1 MIENYLI
8 MSKFNNLIFLLLGL
22 WSLNI
27 FLDDFETP
35 YPYSAGD
42 LNTAEIKNL
51 ENQNLQDR
59 LKTWSSI
66 DLVGKWNCNLY
77 TNDNSVWG
85 NTDAVFGAFEGIFR
99 TSTPHVYTF
108 KNDGDGTF
116 SVESS
121 INLGLIAG
129 LGGNSTSYSLVG
141 NIIFPGLNALPAYFS
156 PMSKTRFLLNMRDG
170 VVLNTSYGKSVE
182 ICDKTH
188 QSSNPNA
195 ASDSGTWQVLPP
207 KGYPTGFRASLN
219 GTSLVLNWDDNT
231 NETGFKI
238 FRKDALTNA
247 NFNLITTTG
256 ANVTTYTDTIDDADG
271 CKTYWYKV
279 VPFNAT
285 GDGQPSKVIRIRYVT
300 LFRDCN

>member
-1 MIENYLI
+1 MTENYLI

-22 WSLNI
+22 LSLNI

-66 DLVGKWNCNLY
+66 DLVGKWSCNLY
-77 TNDNSVWG
+77 TDDNNIWG
-85 NTDAVFGAFEGIFR
+85 SYAATFGAFEGIYK
-99 TSTPHVYTF
+99 TSVPHVYTF

-129 LGGNSTSYSLVG
+129 LGGSAKSFSLRG
-141 NIIFPGLNALPAYFS
+141 NVIFSSGTNAHFS
-156 PMSKTRFLLNMRDG
+156 PISKTRFLLSMQS
-170 VVLNTSYGKSVE
+170 VWIESSYRKSVE

-300 LFRDCN
+300 LFSDCN